1 MRDGSDDQKRRESIA
16 LFRHALI
23 GDLVHENKGLYAKL
37 REKAE
42 RQYEIPFSRRRRV
55 AVETLR
61 DWVRAYR
68 RSGFEGLLPKPR
80 SDNGLCRALP
90 RELCDW
96 LVEHKDEHRELT
108 VPKLIE
114 KALELGKVPEGTTL
128 AAATVHRILA
138 QHGLNRAENADRGK
152 DRRHF
157 EYDQAGEL
165 WMSDVMHGPSVV
177 VGDKKKRKTYLI
189 GVIDDATRIVP
200 YAAFALSENTASYL
214 PVLEQAV
221 LRRGVPKRL
230 YVDNG
235 AVFRTHH
242 LAVVCARLGIT
253 LIHARPY
260 QPSGK
265 GKQERF
271 FRTVRMRFL
280 AGLQLSALTSVGAL
294 NRAFWTWVEGE
305 YHHAPHRGLGGECP
319 QDRWAERSG
328 EVRVAPADIGE
339 LFLFEQKRKVHKDRT
354 VSLDGVMYEVE
365 AALVGETVLLRY
377 DPHRKSRSVQV
388 WHGGKFVQQA
398 KVVDAYA
405 NCFVRRNR
413 QQIDLDKPSE
423 PAPGLVLSNF
433 NDQEDE

>member
-1 MRDGSDDQKRRESIA
+1 MKDGTDDQKRRESIA

-23 GDLVHENKGLYAKL
+23 GDLVHEHQGLYAKL
-37 REKAE
+37 RAKAE
-42 RQYEIPFSRRRRV
+42 RDYEIPFSRRRRV

-61 DWVRAYR
+61 DWLRAYR
-68 RSGFEGLLPKPR
+68 RSGFDGLLPKPR

-96 LVEHKDEHRELT
+96 LVEYKDEHRDLT

-114 KALELGKVPEGTTL
+114 KAVELDKLPDGLKLSP
-128 AAATVHRILA
+128 ATVHRLLG
-138 QHGLNRAENADRGK
+138 QHGLNRAETAERGK
-152 DRRHF
+152 DRRRF
-157 EYDQAGEL
+157 QYEQAGEL

-200 YAAFALSENTASYL
+200 YAAFALQENTACYL

-280 AGLQLSALTSVGAL
+280 AGLTSAALSSLDTL
-294 NRAFWTWVEGE
+294 NRAFWAWVEGE
-305 YHHAPHRGLGGECP
+305 YHRAPHKGLDGECP

-328 EVRVAPADIGE
+328 DVRVAPGDLGE
-339 LFLFEQKRKVHKDRT
+339 LFLFEEKRKVHKDRT
-354 VSLDGVMYEVE
+354 ISLHGVMYEVD
-365 AALVGETVLLRY
+365 ATLVGETVLLRY
-377 DPHRKSRSVQV
+377 DPQRQGKPVQV

-405 NCFVRRNR
+405 NCYVRRDR
-413 QQIDLDKPSE
+413 QHSDLNKPDE
-423 PAPGLVLSNF
+423 PAPGLSLSNF
-433 NDQEDE
+433 DKEDE

>member
-1 MRDGSDDQKRRESIA
+1 MRDGTDDQKRRETIA
-16 LFRHALI
+16 LFRHGLI
-23 GDLVHENKGLYAKL
+23 GDLIHENKGLYAKL
-37 REKAE
+37 RAKAE
-42 RQYEIPFSRRRRV
+42 RNYEIPFSSRRRV

-61 DWVRAYR
+61 DWLRAYR

-90 RELCDW
+90 RGLCDW
-96 LVEHKDEHRELT
+96 LVEYKDEHRDLT

-114 KALELGKVPEGTTL
+114 KAVELDKIPEGTKL
-128 AAATVHRILA
+128 SSATVHRLLA

-157 EYDQAGEL
+157 AYEQAGEL

-177 VGDKKKRKTYLI
+177 VVEKRKRKTYLI
-189 GVIDDATRIVP
+189 GIIDDATRIVP

-280 AGLQLSALTSVGAL
+280 AGLQPSALSSLDAL
-294 NRAFWTWVEGE
+294 NRAFWAWVEGE
-305 YHHAPHRGLGGECP
+305 YHLAPHRGLDGQCP
-319 QDRWAERSG
+319 HDRWTERSSD
-328 EVRVAPADIGE
+328 VRIAPGDLGE

-354 VSLDGVMYEVE
+354 VSLDGVMYEVD
-365 AALVGETVLLRY
+365 ATLVGETVLLRY
-377 DPHRKSRSVQV
+377 DPNRKLRTVQV
-388 WHGGKFVQQA
+388 WHGGKFIQQA

-405 NCFVRRNR
+405 NCFVRRER
-413 QQIDLDKPSE
+413 QQSELDKPDE
-423 PAPGLVLSNF
+423 PAAGLSLSNF
-433 NDQEDE
+433 EEEGE

>member
-1 MRDGSDDQKRRESIA
+1 MRDGTDEQKRRESIA

-23 GDLVHENKGLYAKL
+23 GDLAHEHQGLYAKL
-37 REKAE
+37 RAKAE
-42 RQYEIPFSRRRRV
+42 RDYEIPFSRRRRV

-61 DWVRAYR
+61 DWLRAYR
-68 RSGFEGLLPKPR
+68 RSGFDGLLPKPR
-80 SDNGLCRALP
+80 SDNGLCRAVP

-96 LVEHKDEHRELT
+96 LVEYKDEHRDLT

-114 KALELGKVPEGTTL
+114 KAIELDKLPEGL
-128 AAATVHRILA
+128 KLSPATVHRLLA
-138 QHGLNRAENADRGK
+138 QHGLNRAESAERGK

-157 EYDQAGEL
+157 QYEEAGEL

-189 GVIDDATRIVP
+189 GIIDDATRIVP
-200 YAAFALSENTASYL
+200 YAAFALHENTACYL

-280 AGLQLSALTSVGAL
+280 AGLQASALSNLDAL
-294 NRAFWTWVEGE
+294 NRALWAWVEGE
-305 YHHAPHRGLGGECP
+305 YHRAPHKGLDGECP

-328 EVRVAPADIGE
+328 DVRVAPGDLSD

-354 VSLDGVMYEVE
+354 VSLDGVMYEVD

-377 DPHRKSRSVQV
+377 DPHRRGKAVQV
-388 WHGGKFVQQA
+388 WHGGKLVQQA

-405 NCFVRRNR
+405 NCFVRRDR
-413 QQIDLDKPSE
+413 QHSELDKPGE
-423 PAPGLVLSNF
+423 PAAGLSLSNF
-433 NDQEDE
+433 DKEDE

>member
-1 MRDGSDDQKRRESIA
+1 MKDGTDDQKRRESIA

-23 GDLVHENKGLYAKL
+23 GDLVHERQGLYAKL
-37 REKAE
+37 RAKAE
-42 RQYEIPFSRRRRV
+42 RDYEIPFSRRRRV

-61 DWVRAYR
+61 DWLRAYR
-68 RSGFEGLLPKPR
+68 RSGFDGLLPKPR
-80 SDNGLCRALP
+80 SDNGLCRAVP

-96 LVEHKDEHRELT
+96 LVEYKDEHRDLT

-114 KALELGKVPEGTTL
+114 KAVELDKLPEGL
-128 AAATVHRILA
+128 RLSPATVHRLLA
-138 QHGLNRAENADRGK
+138 QHGLNRAESAERGK

-157 EYDQAGEL
+157 EYEQAGEL

-189 GVIDDATRIVP
+189 GIIDDATRIVP
-200 YAAFALSENTASYL
+200 YAGFALHENTACYL

-242 LAVVCARLGIT
+242 LAVVCARLGVT

-280 AGLQLSALTSVGAL
+280 AGLQASALSSLDAL
-294 NRAFWTWVEGE
+294 NRAFWAWVEGE
-305 YHHAPHRGLGGECP
+305 YHRAPHKGLDGECP

-328 EVRVAPADIGE
+328 DVRVAPGDLGD

-354 VSLDGVMYEVE
+354 VSLDGVMYEVD

-377 DPHRKSRSVQV
+377 DPHRKGKAVQV
-388 WHGGKFVQQA
+388 WHGGKLVQQA

-405 NCFVRRNR
+405 NCFVRRDR
-413 QQIDLDKPSE
+413 QQSELDKPGE
-423 PAPGLVLSNF
+423 PAAGLSLSNF
-433 NDQEDE
+433 DKEDE

>member
-1 MRDGSDDQKRRESIA
+1 MRDGTDEQKRRESIA
-16 LFRHALI
+16 LFRHGLI
-23 GDLVHENKGLYAKL
+23 GDLVHDNKGLYAKL
-37 REKAE
+37 RAKAA
-42 RQYEIPFSRRRRV
+42 RDYEIPFSSRRRV

-61 DWVRAYR
+61 DWLRAYR

-96 LVEHKDEHRELT
+96 LVEYKDDHRDLT

-114 KALELGKVPEGTTL
+114 KATLLDKIPEGTKLST
-128 AAATVHRILA
+128 ATVHRLLA

-157 EYDQAGEL
+157 EYEQAGEL

-177 VGDKKKRKTYLI
+177 VAEKRKRKTYLI
-189 GVIDDATRIVP
+189 GIIDDATRIVP

-221 LRRGVPKRL
+221 LRRGVPLRL

-280 AGLQLSALTSVGAL
+280 AGLQPSALTSLEAL
-294 NRAFWTWVEGE
+294 NRAFWAWIEGE
-305 YHHAPHRGLGGECP
+305 YHRSPHRGLGGECP

-328 EVRVAPADIGE
+328 DVRVAPGDLGE

-354 VSLDGVMYEVE
+354 VSLDGVMYEVD
-365 AALVGETVLLRY
+365 ATLVGETVLLRY
-377 DPHRKSRSVQV
+377 DPHHKKRTVQV
-388 WHGGKFVQQA
+388 WHGGKFVHQA

-405 NCFVRRNR
+405 NCFVRRER
-413 QQIDLDKPSE
+413 QQSELDKPSE
-423 PAPGLVLSNF
+423 PAAGLSLSNF
-433 NDQEDE
+433 DEKEGE